1 MYVRWPLSTR
11 LNTIRCEK
19 TLLSVV
25 LKSNKDVVLYLV
37 FCYTCVLITMWLE
50 VAKQWARTGH
60 YLRGGGTTIWEN
72 CGSVTFCDPL
82 PLKTG

>member
-19 TLLSVV
+19 TLSSVV

-37 FCYTCVLITMWLE
+37 FCYTGVLLTMWLE
-50 VAKQWARTGH
+50 VAKQWDRTGH
-60 YLRGGGTTIWEN
+60 YLQNGKIVG
-72 CGSVTFCDPL
+72 L
-82 PLKTG
+82 